1 MAKNFRFVNKAAKK
15 AFLKLPKEVQLQFST
30 DLNAVCQGE
39 RPFSEFKDIADSVG
53 PGAIELIENGSP
65 AYRAVYCAKY
75 MDTVFIL
82 HAFTKTANGVDRRNM
97 KTASLRYTEM
107 MIIVKEHNA
116 AKKSD
121 KKQPPKVK

>member
-107 MIIVKEHNA
+107 MSIVK
-116 AKKSD
+116 
-121 KKQPPKVK
+121 

>member
-107 MIIVKEHNA
+107 MSIVKEHNA